1 MPSPSSL
8 CICTPSDRRAS
19 TNVLVMQAVDKAG
32 YTIILTGHSL
42 GGGTAALLGLSLRN
56 RGISRV
62 QGYGFATPPCMTQD
76 LAAQCKDWF
85 TDVAFRDDVVSRFG
99 PQSLAALHAELREYE
114 WEDAAKV

>member
-1 MPSPSSL
+1 M
-8 CICTPSDRRAS
+8 
-19 TNVLVMQAVDKAG
+19 NVLVMQAVDKAG